1 MTEYRAKSG
10 VKNAEKMKMAA
21 GSEQD
26 RKDEIWAIKGMIVG
40 ASWVAGLG

>member
-1 MTEYRAKSG
+1 MMEYRAKSG

-26 RKDEIWAIKGMIVG
+26 RKDGKWAIKGMIVG